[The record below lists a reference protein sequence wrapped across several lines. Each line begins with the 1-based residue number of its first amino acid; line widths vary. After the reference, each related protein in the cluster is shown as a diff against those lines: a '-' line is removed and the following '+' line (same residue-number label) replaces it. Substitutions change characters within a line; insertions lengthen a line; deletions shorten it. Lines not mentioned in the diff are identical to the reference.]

1 MWLVLDIGNS
11 AVKGGFFEGD
21 QLKHPCR
28 ISWPGKDAPAS
39 LETAIEEH
47 LRGRSVT
54 RAGIASVVPEATPR
68 VQALLVHLAKVEAE
82 MVHHQ
87 MRLPFTLAYQTPHTL
102 GADRLAAATAAWTRY
117 GQDESRA
124 VVALDAGTAVTSDVV
139 DLGGRGDVVDVAD
152 GFARNYLLPQK
163 YAIKANDGALEAA
176 ESIRET
182 RLAAERKAKNLA
194 EAIATQLVGSRVV
207 LAAQAGDEGQLYG
220 SVSVADVVEG
230 IRRFTGI
237 ELDKSQVEMDESIK
251 AIGLHEIQIKVHT
264 EVEFPLTLDIIPA

>member
-1 MWLVLDIGNS
+1 MIHGESPRVDVYGAVGIHGVSLMQVQETGLPGVLIVELDVFDDRRGLF
-11 AVKGGFFEGD
+11 A
-21 QLKHPCR
+21 
-28 ISWPGKDAPAS
+28 
-39 LETAIEEH
+39 ETYHKQRYAA
-47 LRGRSVT
+47 
-54 RAGIASVVPEATPR
+54 AGIAVDF
-68 VQALLVHLAKVEAE
+68 VQDNFSRSSRGTVRGLHYQIEHAQGKLVQVI
-82 MVHHQ
+82 
-87 MRLPFTLAYQTPHTL
+87 
-102 GADRLAAATAAWTRY
+102 
-117 GQDESRA
+117 
-124 VVALDAGTAVTSDVV
+124 AGE
-139 DLGGRGDVVDVAD
+139 VVDVAD